1 MFCQKC
7 GAEIVG
13 GVCPRCA
20 ANEDA
25 PPKVELE
32 PTKGKKKKEKK
43 EKVKK
48 PIYKRPWFIILIV
61 IIVFGAIGQAA
72 GGGTSSDGDG
82 QTVAEVDS
90 IDDAKRADTAIYGM
104 LLSAQKQ
111 MNQLSQ
117 TMSDGSSELT
127 IYDKCKSVRS
137 TLGKLSTQ
145 IQSHETKANKDYVE
159 DAGNYILMMQVACDG
174 VMDYIDK
181 HEMKYLSDAK
191 SDIETAGNCLQSAF
205 IARQAYLMACGM
217 TEDEIAEYNKQ
228 FED

>member
-7 GAEIVG
+7 GAE
-13 GVCPRCA
+13 
-20 ANEDA
+20 
-25 PPKVELE
+25 
-32 PTKGKKKKEKK
+32 K

-104 LLSAQKQ
+104 LLSAQDQ
-111 MNQLSQ
+111 MNQLSE

-127 IYDKCKSVRS
+127 IYDKCKSVKS
-137 TLGKLSTQ
+137 TLDKLHKQ
-145 IQSHETKANKDYVE
+145 IQGNSTDANSDYVMY
-159 DAGNYILMMQVACDG
+159 ACYYIISMKSSCDG

-191 SDIETAGNCLQSAF
+191 SDIETAGSYLQSAF

-217 TEDEIAEYNKQ
+217 TEDEITEYNKQ